1 MTSTTNTTD
10 NSQAD
15 NSQADNGHDKPH
27 TQPQNQPP
35 RVLVVDDTEAIH
47 EDFKKILSPKERP
60 KALEQA
66 EKVLF
71 GDQVNTSE
79 AARFDLDS
87 AFQGEQAIDMVRASL
102 EKDRPYS
109 LAFVDMRM
117 PPGIDGL
124 ETVQRMW
131 ELDPDL
137 QIVFSS
143 AYSDYSWSEMHAKL
157 GHSDRYLLL
166 RKPFDNAEVL
176 QLACGLTAKW
186 TLAKQASLRLNQL
199 EQMVTERTSVLRGEI
214 TERQVAEEKLRH
226 AATHDMLTGL
236 ANRSHFVDQ
245 VQQCIDRRTRDE
257 AFNFAVIFLDCDN
270 FKNVNDSLGHKVG
283 DELLRSIAERIVG
296 TLRKLDSVIR
306 LEGDTAARFG
316 GDEFVV
322 LLNGLKREGDATI
335 VAERIAARMATP
347 FMLGKQE
354 VYTSASLGIAI
365 GADRHKDADAVI
377 RDADTAMY
385 RVKSSGKA
393 GHALFDENL
402 YEHQTHRLKVE
413 NDLRRALA
421 LDQFRLL
428 YEPMVDLR
436 SSKLISLEALLRW
449 EHPKLGLLSPADFLR
464 VGEEAGLLVPI
475 GRWVIHQACKQLKDW
490 HDRFEIAQDVSIAVN
505 LSKKQLRDPALI
517 DELKDA
523 LETTGLEGK
532 YLTLEITED
541 AVIADLD
548 AAGIVLRQA
557 KDLGVNVHMDDFGT
571 GLSAL
576 SFLHKLP
583 IDALKIDRAFI
594 ARLGDAPEYDAIIY
608 AVLALAE
615 RLNQKVIAEGVE
627 TEAQVQQLAEI
638 GCDFV
643 QGYHITRPMD
653 VKKTEEMLSGATPWL
668 SAA

>member
-1 MTSTTNTTD
+1 MSSSSRNQDDRDVRDANRLALSDSRSTS
-10 NSQAD
+10 
-15 NSQADNGHDKPH
+15 
-27 TQPQNQPP
+27 P
-35 RVLVVDDTEAIH
+35 RILLVDDTEAIH
-47 EDFKKILSPKERP
+47 EDFQKILSPDERP
-60 KALEQA
+60 AALEQA
-66 EKVLF
+66 EAVLF
-71 GDQVNTSE
+71 DE
-79 AARFDLDS
+79 ASQLDARARFSLSS
-87 AFQGEQAIDMVRASL
+87 AFQGEQAIEMVRDSL
-102 EKDRPYS
+102 EEGRPYS

-131 ELDPDL
+131 EHDPDL

-143 AYSDYSWSEMHAKL
+143 AYSDYSWSEMHEKL
-157 GHSDRYLLL
+157 GRSDRYLLL

-186 TLAKQASLRLNQL
+186 DLARQASLRLHQL
-199 EQMVTERTSVLRGEI
+199 EQMVAERTSVLRGEI
-214 TERQVAEEKLRH
+214 SERQVAEEKLRH

-236 ANRSHFVDQ
+236 ANRSYFVDQ
-245 VQQCIDRRTRDE
+245 VQQCIDRRHRDS

-306 LEGDTAARFG
+306 LDGDTAARFG

-335 VAERIAARMATP
+335 VAERIAARMAAP

-377 RDADTAMY
+377 KDADTAMY
-385 RVKSSGKA
+385 RVKGSGKA

-421 LDQFRLL
+421 LDQFRLV

-436 SSKLISLEALLRW
+436 TSKLISLEALLRW

-464 VGEEAGLLVPI
+464 VGEDAGLLVPI
-475 GRWVIHQACKQLKDW
+475 GRWVMRQACEQLKDW
-490 HDRFEIAQDVSIAVN
+490 QSRFEIAKDVSIAVN
-505 LSKKQLRDPALI
+505 LSKKQLRDPSLVR
-517 DELKDA
+517 ELGNA
-523 LETTGLEGK
+523 LEATGLDGK
-532 YLTLEITED
+532 YVTLEITEN

-548 AAGIVLRQA
+548 AAGKVLRQA
-557 KDLGVNVHMDDFGT
+557 KELGVSVHMDDFGT
-571 GLSAL
+571 GLTAL
-576 SFLHKLP
+576 NFLHKLP

-594 ARLGDAPEYDAIIY
+594 ARLGAAPEYDAIIY

-615 RLNQKVIAEGVE
+615 RLNQRVIAEGVE
-627 TEAQVQQLAEI
+627 TELQVQQLAEI
-638 GCDFV
+638 GCDFI

-653 VKKTEEMLSGATPWL
+653 VKKTEEMLSGSTPWL